1 MRFHGAL
8 GQRRSLDPMRNSN
21 TIQSYVYLLASLFLF
36 SLARAA
42 EPQLVIVDNDFNG
55 PPNTL
60 SNLRAALMFL
70 ESSEVKVLGFTV
82 VTGDGW
88 RDEEVAHTLKLL
100 EIAGFKDIPV
110 VPGAVLP
117 LVNSQEETEAWEM
130 LYGSVGYKG
139 AFNSRM
145 APDKI
150 PLLPEG
156 MPAGRP
162 ADSFAPI
169 FMIQQVHAHPH
180 EVSIFAGG
188 PLTNLAITL
197 RLDPEFPKLVKEL
210 VFMGAL
216 VNLQPP
222 DFNIRF
228 DPEAAHIVLT
238 APWPSI
244 TSVGEVTSSPNT
256 KAQAILSEEVVK
268 KLRATN
274 SPIAKYV
281 LEYSQVDLDDN
292 NNFPLWDELAAAVLI
307 DPLVITKSE
316 DIYLDVDI
324 DHNMDYGRVH
334 AWWDDQHVPHTNKC
348 KVRVVDAIDVS
359 RFKAMFIKCMSAY
372 PASP

>member
-1 MRFHGAL
+1 
-8 GQRRSLDPMRNSN
+8 MRNSN

-268 KLRATN
+268 QLRATN